1 MPRSSIAFLIKR
13 SHTLWLDLI
22 EPALAAQRLT
32 LIQYTILVWL
42 KEAATLTSK
51 EICTA
56 YRHDGGA
63 LTRVVDQLA
72 ERGLLERIR
81 DNVDRRRVNLRLA
94 PAGRRVVEASIPHVV
109 TILNTGLGN
118 FSKREVQDLTRL
130 LLKLNASLQSQLDWT
145 SAVATIAIGV
155 ERE

>member
-1 MPRSSIAFLIKR
+1 MPRSSIAFLIRR

-63 LTRVVDQLA
+63 LARVVDQLA

-81 DNVDRRRVNLRLA
+81 DNVDRRKVNLHLA
-94 PAGRRVVEASIPHVV
+94 PAGRRVVEASIPPVV

-118 FSKREVQDLTRL
+118 FSNREVQDLTRL
-130 LLKLNASLQSQLDWT
+130 LLKLNANLQSELDWT
-145 SAVATIAIGV
+145 SAVATTAIDE

>member
-1 MPRSSIAFLIKR
+1 MPRSSIAFLIRR
-13 SHTLWLDLI
+13 SHSLWLDLI

-51 EICTA
+51 EIRTA

-63 LTRVVDQLA
+63 LARVVDQLA

-81 DNVDRRRVNLRLA
+81 DNVDRRKVNLHLA
-94 PAGRRVVEASIPHVV
+94 PAGRRVVEASIPPVV

-118 FSKREVQDLTRL
+118 FSNREVQDLTRL
-130 LLKLNASLQSQLDWT
+130 LLKLNANLQSELDWT
-145 SAVATIAIGV
+145 SAAATTAIGV
-155 ERE
+155 ERG